1 MTRSRK
7 RKLQR
12 IAAKWAGLP
21 LASAALAYGGV
32 AYAQQADTG
41 GPGLEE
47 VIVTAQ
53 KRTED
58 VQKVPISIQVLGG
71 EKLGQLQATEFLD
84 FAKFMPSVTF
94 KTLGPGR
101 SEIYFR
107 GISTGVEGLHAGY
120 LPSTGLYLD
129 ETPVTTVSGSLDPHI
144 YDIQRVEGLAGPQGT
159 LYGASSLAGTMRI
172 ITNKPDHTRTY
183 GSLDVRGTKFG
194 KGDSGGSV
202 EGFVNIPVN
211 DKVAVRLVGYYDH
224 AGGYMSNVPG
234 QVTYFRPDTVV
245 GGGVWPPN
253 PPVTCSTPG
262 THCVTVDNYA
272 IAKNN
277 INDVDS
283 YGGRAALKIDLN
295 DQWSILPAIIYQDQ
309 KANGNFGFNPKVG
322 DLKYL
327 DLRAT
332 TNKDRW
338 YQSALTITGKISNL
352 DFIYSGGY
360 MDRKVDNQVDYAQY
374 SQAYEY
380 YGYCCYTYL
389 TGDPANPTPPLAD
402 PTQYTRN
409 HDKYTKVSHEVRLSS
424 PADWRLRFTLGAFLQ
439 HQTDNIRAEFRI
451 DNLQPWYEVDGAP
464 DILYLSQQDR
474 TDRDSAVFGELSYD
488 LTDKLKLTGGIRG
501 FKVDNTLFGFFGFND
516 NGSHGTGEALCP
528 HDANGDVI
536 RDDPSTGRP
545 CVNTNKRLT
554 ESGETHKV
562 NLTYQI
568 DPDRMIYATY
578 STGFRPGGNN
588 RKPIVQSWKSDTL
601 SNYELGWKMSLL
613 NRRLRFNGA
622 VFLEKWKDAQ
632 ASIQG
637 LNGITSI
644 VNADTAESKGFE
656 TEITWLALE
665 NLTLSLSGTYA
676 DAKTTADWCGPN
688 RNGVV
693 IKPQDNCNVTGLSAK
708 SGSQLPSVPK
718 IKGNATARYHFNVG
732 DYDSFVQGVALYQG
746 SSTYSLQAAANA
758 FIGDTPSFTS
768 FDLSAGTG
776 KKNWTLEAYIQ
787 NVTDERGELG
797 RVSECA
803 DPNGYCYSNYKVIP
817 IKPMN
822 FGIKYG
828 VKF

>member
-12 IAAKWAGLP
+12 TAAKWAGMP

-32 AYAQQADTG
+32 AYAQQAETG
-41 GPGLEE
+41 GAALEE

-53 KRTED
+53 KRVED

-71 EKLGQLQATEFLD
+71 EKLEQLQASEFLD

-107 GISTGVEGLHAGY
+107 GISTGSEGLHAGY
-120 LPSTGLYLD
+120 LPSSGLYLD
-129 ETPVTTVSGSLDPHI
+129 ETPVTTVSGSLDPHV
-144 YDIQRVEGLAGPQGT
+144 YDIERVEGLAGPQGT

-183 GSLDVRGTKFG
+183 GGFDVTGTKFG

-202 EGFVNIPVN
+202 EGFINIPVSE
-211 DKVAVRLVGYYDH
+211 KVAVRLVGYYQHD
-224 AGGYMSNVPG
+224 GGFMSNVPG
-234 QVTYFRPDTVV
+234 QVTFFRPDTVV

-253 PPVTCSTPG
+253 PPVTCATPG
-262 THCVTVDNYA
+262 THCLTVDNSA

-295 DQWSILPAIIYQDQ
+295 DQWSILPVIIYQDQ
-309 KANGNFGFNPKVG
+309 KANGSFGYSPKVG
-322 DLKYL
+322 DLKYR

-332 TNKDRW
+332 YNKDRW
-338 YQSALTITGKISNL
+338 YQSALTVTGKISDL
-352 DFIYSGGY
+352 DFVYSGGY
-360 MDRKVDNQVDYAQY
+360 MDRKVDNQVDYSNY

-389 TGDPANPTPPLAD
+389 TGDPANPTPPID
-402 PTQYTRN
+402 PTQYNRN
-409 HDKYTKVSHEVRLSS
+409 KDKYTKVSHEVRLSS
-424 PADWRLRFTLGAFLQ
+424 PADWRLRFTVGAFLQ
-439 HQTDNIRAEFRI
+439 RQTDNIRAEFRV

-464 DILYLSQQDR
+464 DTLYLSQQDR
-474 TDRDSAVFGELSYD
+474 TDRDRALFGELTYD
-488 LTDKLKLTGGIRG
+488 LTDKVKLTGGIRA
-501 FKVDNTLFGFFGFND
+501 FQVDNTLFGFFGFNN
-516 NGSHGTGEALCP
+516 NGNHGTGEALCNK
-528 HDANGDVI
+528 DSNGDVI
-536 RDDPSTGRP
+536 PDRSGTDRP
-545 CVNTNKRLT
+545 CINTRKRLT
-554 ESGETHKV
+554 ESGSTNKI
-562 NLTYQI
+562 NLVYQI
-568 DPDRMIYATY
+568 DPDRMIYGTY

-588 RKPIVQSWKSDTL
+588 RKPIVQSWKADTL
-601 SNYELGWKMSLL
+601 TNYEVGWKMNLL

-622 VFLEKWKDAQ
+622 VFLEKWKNAQ
-632 ASIQG
+632 ASVQG

-656 TEITWLALE
+656 TDVTWLVVD

-676 DAKTTADWCGPN
+676 DAKTTEDWCGPT
-688 RNGVV
+688 REGIVTPGQV
-693 IKPQDNCNVTGLSAK
+693 NCNITGLSAK

-718 IKGNATARYHFNVG
+718 VKGNATARYHFNVG
-732 DYDSFVQGVALYQG
+732 DFDSFIQAVALYQG
-746 SSTYSLQAAANA
+746 STTYSLQAIANS
-758 FIGDTPSFTS
+758 FVGDTPSFTS

-787 NVTDERGELG
+787 NLTDERGELS

-803 DPNGYCYSNYKVIP
+803 DPNGYCWSNFKVIP

-828 VKF
+828 MKF